1 MILDTLFSLLQ
12 SASFGACAVSLD
24 QRILLWNRAAE
35 RILGHSSREIV
46 GRRCND
52 VMVGRGLTPE
62 CAVGCS
68 SIRYVQVGPDPTPR
82 HVFMMLCSSGER
94 KWVSVA
100 PAVISGALEGAP
112 LLLYLFEDDEE
123 VEASASTDDSVADA
137 IAEGAAGVPFDH
149 PQVLPMPGEA
159 SPLSRRELE
168 VLRLVALGWKTTRIA
183 DPTRYQS
190 VTRCATIFVICG
202 TSSRR
207 QPSSMPC
214 SRACA
219 WGIISVGGSPQ

>member
-46 GRRCND
+46 GRRCYD

-68 SIRYVQVGPDPTPR
+68 SIRYVRSGLIPPQTR
-82 HVFMMLCSSGER
+82 LLMLCSSGER

-123 VEASASTDDSVADA
+123 VGAEASTDDSVADA
-137 IAEGAAGVPFDH
+137 IAEGADGVPFDH

-168 VLRLVALGWKTTRIA
+168 VLRLFALGWKTKRIA
-183 DPTRYQS
+183 IQLGISPHTVRNHVRNLRNKLKASTKLDAVLKGLRL
-190 VTRCATIFVICG
+190 
-202 TSSRR
+202 
-207 QPSSMPC
+207 
-214 SRACA
+214 
-219 WGIISVGGSPQ
+219 GIISVGDSLQ